1 MSPRTRH
8 RGTENTETRTENF
21 FQKNSV
27 PLLTA
32 ALVVMMTVA
41 AAVTASAQLP
51 LLKDNNLIYAHHH
64 LNVANIPE
72 AKKFWVDT
80 LGGTPVAAG
89 PLQMVKFPNVIIV
102 FTQRAPTGGSKGTVV
117 NHIGFS
123 VPSVRKMIDKVKAAG
138 YPIITRE
145 EAPAGQE
152 VKDDIAYIAATKQ
165 NIAYTMT
172 EGTKVEFVEVPAQ
185 TAPLTGHHV
194 HFATDKIDAMQ
205 DWYVK
210 TFGLKAG
217 MRGTFKAAD
226 VPGMNLTFGG
236 TTEPVVATRG
246 RALDHI
252 GFEVKNLEA
261 FCKQLEAQ
269 GIKFDRPYGYI
280 PQIGFAI
287 AFLTDPFGTYIE
299 LTEGMDNPKVQ

>member
-1 MSPRTRH
+1 MPIRIFALTIIS
-8 RGTENTETRTENF
+8 
-21 FQKNSV
+21 
-27 PLLTA
+27 LLT
-32 ALVVMMTVA
+32 
-41 AAVTASAQLP
+41 SAGIRAEKQLP
-51 LLKDNNLIYAHHH
+51 LLKDNALIYAHHH
-64 LNVANIPE
+64 LNVPDVAV

-80 LGGTPVAAG
+80 LGGTPATAG

-102 FTQRAPTGGSKGTVV
+102 FTQRAPTGGSKGTTV
-117 NHIGFS
+117 NHVGFY

-138 YPIITRE
+138 YPIVTRE
-145 EAPAGQE
+145 EMPATQA
-152 VKDDIAYIAATKQ
+152 VKDDIAYIEATKT
-165 NIAYTMT
+165 NVAFTMLP
-172 EGTKVEFVEVPAQ
+172 EGTKVEFVENPS
-185 TAPLTGHHV
+185 LTTPIANHHV

-205 DWYVK
+205 EWYVK
-210 TFGLKAG
+210 TFGAKAG

-226 VPGMNLTFGG
+226 LPGVNLTFGG
-236 TTEPVVATRG
+236 TTEPVVGTRG

-269 GIKFDRPYGYI
+269 GIKFDRPYGHV

-299 LTEGMDNPKVQ
+299 LTEGMDSPKLP